1 MSNSTSSQNK
11 HIVSAIDDAVKFC
24 GMQSLPMQG
33 HRESMISNPSG
44 NRGNFLAMLDYIVKY
59 DPILQ
64 DHIQLGKKNQ
74 QYTSKVIQ
82 NEIVSIIA
90 PLLREKLL
98 SPLKT
103 SKYYS
108 VMADEVTHKH
118 VNQEILS
125 LCIRFVDF
133 S

>member
-1 MSNSTSSQNK
+1 
-11 HIVSAIDDAVKFC
+11 
-24 GMQSLPMQG
+24 
-33 HRESMISNPSG
+33 MISNPSG
-44 NRGNFLAMLDYIVKY
+44 NRGNFLALLDYIVKY

-64 DHIQLGKKNQ
+64 DHIQFGKKNQ

-90 PLLREKLL
+90 PLLREKHL

-108 VMADEVTHKH
+108 VMADEVTDKH

>member
-1 MSNSTSSQNK
+1 MYNSTSAQNT
-11 HIVSAIDDAVKFC
+11 HIVSAINDAVKFC

-64 DHIQLGKKNQ
+64 DYIQLGKKNQ

-82 NEIVSIIA
+82 NKIVSIIA
-90 PLLREKLL
+90 PLLREKL
-98 SPLKT
+98 
-103 SKYYS
+103 
-108 VMADEVTHKH
+108 
-118 VNQEILS
+118 
-125 LCIRFVDF
+125 
-133 S
+133 